1 MTKVA
6 IIGTGPCGLS
16 MLRAF
21 EQAEKKGE
29 KIPEIVCFEKQED
42 WGGLW
47 NYSWR
52 TGSDQYGDPVP
63 NSMYRYLWSNGPK
76 ECLEFA
82 DYSFDKHFG
91 HPIPSF
97 PPREVLYDYIVGRVK
112 KGNLKNKIR
121 FETSVTSVVYKENN
135 FEVTSHDKKNDT
147 FSKDIFDYVVVST
160 GHFSVPFIP
169 EYPGMTLFPGRILH
183 SHDFRDA
190 EEFKGKNVIVLGS
203 SYSAEDVALQCHKY
217 GAKSVTIGYRHNP
230 MGFKWPSGVKEVFYL
245 DRIEG
250 NKAIFKDGHKQE
262 ADAIILCSGYLH
274 HFPFL
279 TEDLKL
285 KTRNRLYPPKLYKGV
300 VWQNNPKLLYLGMQ
314 DQFHTFNM
322 FDCQAWYA
330 RDVTM
335 GKIKLPNNSEIEK
348 DINKWVAMEE
358 KLENPDQMID
368 FQTEYTKE
376 LHGLSDYP
384 KIDFELIRT
393 HFKEWEHHKVEDIM
407 TYRNK
412 SFSSPVTGSVAPIH
426 HTSWASAMDDSLKAF
441 LNQSKN

>member
-6 IIGTGPCGLS
+6 IIGAGPCGLS
-16 MLRAF
+16 ILRAF
-21 EQAEKKGE
+21 EHLENKGE
-29 KIPEIVCFEKQED
+29 KIPDIVCFEKQED

-82 DYSFDKHFG
+82 DYSFDEHFG
-91 HPIPSF
+91 KPIPSF
-97 PPREVLYDYIVGRVK
+97 PPREVLQDYIIGRVS
-112 KGNLKNKIR
+112 KGKLKSKIKFNTR
-121 FETSVTSVVYKENN
+121 VLNTTF
-135 FEVTSHDKKNDT
+135 KNDKFELSFQDKVNDKLQT
-147 FSKDIFDYVVVST
+147 EEFDYVVVST

-169 EYPGMTLFPGRILH
+169 EYEGMKSFPGRIMH

-190 EEFKGKNVIVLGS
+190 EEFRGKNVIVLGS
-203 SYSAEDVALQCHKY
+203 SYSAEDVALQCNKY
-217 GAKSVTIGYRHNP
+217 GANSVTIGYRHNP
-230 MGFKWPSGVKEVFYL
+230 MGFKWPEGMKEVFYL

-250 NKAIFKDGHKQE
+250 KKAIFKDGTEQE
-262 ADAIILCSGYLH
+262 ADAIILCTGYLH

-279 TEDLKL
+279 DESLKL
-285 KTRNRLYPPKLYKGV
+285 KTHNRLYPPKLYKGV
-300 VWQNNPKLLYLGMQ
+300 VWQDNHKILYLGMQ

-330 RDVTM
+330 RDVIM
-335 GKIKLPNNSEIEK
+335 GKIKMPSDSEMDS
-348 DINKWVAMEE
+348 DIKKWVNMEE

-376 LHGLSDYP
+376 LHEMSDYP
-384 KIDFELIRT
+384 KIDFELIRK
-393 HFKEWEHHKVEDIM
+393 HFKEWEHHKVEDIL

-426 HTSWASAMDDSLKAF
+426 HTPWETAMDDSLKTF
-441 LNQSKN
+441 LNK

>member
-6 IIGTGPCGLS
+6 IIGAGPCGLS
-16 MLRAF
+16 ILRAF
-21 EQAEKKGE
+21 EHLENKGE
-29 KIPEIVCFEKQED
+29 KIPDIVCFEKQED

-82 DYSFDKHFG
+82 DYSFDEHFG
-91 HPIPSF
+91 KPIPSF
-97 PPREVLYDYIVGRVK
+97 PPREVLQDYIIGRVS
-112 KGNLKNKIR
+112 KGKLKSKIKFNTR
-121 FETSVTSVVYKENN
+121 VLNTTF
-135 FEVTSHDKKNDT
+135 KNDKFELSFQDKVNDKLQT
-147 FSKDIFDYVVVST
+147 EEFDYVVVST

-169 EYPGMTLFPGRILH
+169 EYEGMKSFPGRIMH

-190 EEFKGKNVIVLGS
+190 EEFRGKNVIVLGS
-203 SYSAEDVALQCHKY
+203 SYSAEDVALQCNKY
-217 GAKSVTIGYRHNP
+217 GANSVTIGYRHNP
-230 MGFKWPSGVKEVFYL
+230 MGFKWPEGMKEVFYL

-250 NKAIFKDGHKQE
+250 KKAIFKDGTEQE
-262 ADAIILCSGYLH
+262 ADAIILCTGYLH

-279 TEDLKL
+279 DESLKL
-285 KTRNRLYPPKLYKGV
+285 KTHNRLYPPKLYKGV
-300 VWQNNPKLLYLGMQ
+300 VWQDNHKLLYLGMQ

-330 RDVTM
+330 RDVIM
-335 GKIKLPNNSEIEK
+335 GKIKMPSDSEMDS
-348 DINKWVAMEE
+348 DIKKWVNMEE

-376 LHGLSDYP
+376 LHEMSDYP
-384 KIDFELIRT
+384 KIDFELIRK
-393 HFKEWEHHKVEDIM
+393 HFKEWEHHKVEDIL

-426 HTSWASAMDDSLKAF
+426 HTPWETAMDDSLKTF
-441 LNQSKN
+441 LNK

>member
-6 IIGTGPCGLS
+6 IIGAGPCGLS
-16 MLRAF
+16 MLRSF

-29 KIPEIVCFEKQED
+29 KIPQIVCFEKQED

-82 DYSFDKHFG
+82 DYSFDEHFEN
-91 HPIPSF
+91 PIPSF
-97 PPREVLYDYIVGRVK
+97 PPREVLYDYILGRVK
-112 KGNLKNKIR
+112 KGNLKDKIR
-121 FETSVTSVVYKENN
+121 FNNNVTNVTYNGNN
-135 FEVTSHDKKNDT
+135 FEITSLDKKNNK
-147 FSKDIFDYVVVST
+147 FSKDVFDYVVVAT
-160 GHFSVPFIP
+160 GHFSIPFIP
-169 EYPGMTLFPGRILH
+169 EYPGMKSFPGRILH

-190 EEFKGKNVIVLGS
+190 EEFRGKNVIVLGS

-230 MGFKWPSGVKEVFYL
+230 MGFKWPNGVKEVFHL
-245 DRIEG
+245 DRLEG
-250 NKAIFKDGHKQE
+250 SKAIFKDGHEQE
-262 ADAIILCSGYLH
+262 ADAVILATGYLH

-279 TEDLKL
+279 SEDLKL
-285 KTRNRLYPPKLYKGV
+285 KTGNRLYPPKLYKGV
-300 VWQNNPKLLYLGMQ
+300 VWQNNHKLLYLGMQ

-322 FDCQAWYA
+322 FDCQAWFA
-330 RDVTM
+330 RDVVM
-335 GKIKLPNNSEIEK
+335 GKIKIPNNSEIEK
-348 DINKWVAMEE
+348 DINKWVSMEE

-376 LHGLSDYP
+376 LHDLSDYP
-384 KIDFELIRT
+384 KIDFELIRKN
-393 HFKEWEHHKVEDIM
+393 FKEWEHHKVENIM

-426 HTSWASAMDDSLKAF
+426 HTAWEAAMDDSSKTF
-441 LNQSKN
+441 LDQSKN

>member
-6 IIGTGPCGLS
+6 LIGTGPCGLS
-16 MLRAF
+16 FLRSLY
-21 EQAEKKGE
+21 QAKKKGE
-29 KIPEIVCFEKQED
+29 DIPEVVAFDKQSD

-52 TGSDQYGDPVP
+52 TGSDEFGDPIP

-82 DYSFDKHFG
+82 DYSFDEHFNK
-91 HPIPSF
+91 PIPSF
-97 PPREVLYDYIVGRVK
+97 PPREVLKDCIIGRAEKSELKKNVK
-112 KGNLKNKIR
+112 FN
-121 FETSVTSVVYKENN
+121 TTVTSVSSDGNGFNVSYK
-135 FEVTSHDKKNDT
+135 DKVEDKIST
-147 FSKDIFDYVVVST
+147 ERFDNVVVAT
-160 GHFSVPFIP
+160 GHFSVPYIP
-169 EYPGMTLFPGRILH
+169 EYKGMSSFPGRIMH

-190 EEFKGKNVIVLGS
+190 EEFRNKNVVVLGS

-217 GAKSVTIGYRHNP
+217 GAKSVTIGYRNNP
-230 MGFKWPSGVKEVFYL
+230 MGFHWPEGMKEVHYM

-250 NKAIFKDGHKQE
+250 NKAIFKDGTVQE
-262 ADAIILCSGYLH
+262 MDALILCTGYLH

-279 TEDLKL
+279 SEELKL
-285 KTRNRLYPPKLYKGV
+285 KTHNRLYPPKLYKGV
-300 VWQNNPKLLYLGMQ
+300 VWQDNHKILYLGMQ

-330 RDVTM
+330 RDVIM
-335 GKIKLPNNSEIEK
+335 GKIKIPGNDEIEK
-348 DINKWVAMEE
+348 DINNWVRMEE

-376 LHGLSDYP
+376 LHEMSDYP
-384 KIDFELIRT
+384 NIDFELIRK
-393 HFKEWEHHKVEDIM
+393 HFKEWEHHKVEDIL

-412 SFSSPVTGSVAPIH
+412 SFSSPVTGSIAPIH
-426 HTSWASAMDDSLKAF
+426 HTPWEKAMDDSLKTY
-441 LNQSKN
+441 LNK